1 MAEYYVKI
9 RNEKII
15 MSIRNYKN
23 ASKIKMYFKNQKL
36 IVTKPKKVSINAVI
50 QLINE
55 KEEELYTMYK
65 KSIQKQEKYEKKWQ
79 TGEEILYKGE
89 EYQIIRIGE
98 DKERFINIDID
109 EQEKQIKIVVP
120 AELKD
125 SDLKT
130 TIDKGIKQLFKNNT
144 YAMLQYKLPYWSKE
158 TGIQYKEFN
167 VRDAVSKYGSCVP
180 AKQKLHF
187 SSRLIMLPENAVD
200 AIIVHELCHMVYHNH
215 SKQFYDLVK
224 KYKPDYERN

>member
-98 DKERFINIDID
+98 AKERFINIDID

-130 TIDKGIKQLFKNNT
+130 TIDKGIKQVFKNNT
-144 YAMLQYKLPYWSKE
+144 YAMLKYKL
-158 TGIQYKEFN
+158 T
-167 VRDAVSKYGSCVP
+167 
-180 AKQKLHF
+180 
-187 SSRLIMLPENAVD
+187 
-200 AIIVHELCHMVYHNH
+200 
-215 SKQFYDLVK
+215 
-224 KYKPDYERN
+224 